1 MKLLLK
7 AALYQK
13 KYIPI
18 VIASLISLMCL
29 TLASSLE
36 MLAVGVLSGKGEAL
50 LALKTPQTT
59 FESGFL
65 SSLQEKISEIKK
77 SLCSQQLTSS
87 FSDWTFILSVLIAMI
102 VFKAL
107 ALFYSRFFTQ
117 VLSVKI
123 SKDLRER
130 YFQHLQ
136 KLPMQFYEKYNIGTL
151 ASRVGTDAAQ
161 IAISLNAFL
170 TNYFHTPFRIA
181 LALILCFSMS
191 WQLSLVIFIGI
202 PLVVF
207 PVIILTKKV
216 KKITRELQ
224 KNQEKFTTVLIDFL
238 AGIQTVKIFAMEAFT
253 FKKYKEQNDLME
265 RLEIK
270 TARYDLLIRPILHT
284 ITIVC
289 VLGMIFFGLYVLKM
303 TLSELLMF
311 CGFLHQFYEPVKKFS
326 EENAIIQKGSVA
338 AERLFEVLNIDPCEE
353 KASSGIKFE
362 EFKESLEFDHVWFKY
377 EERWILKDVSFSV
390 KKGET
395 LAIVGATGAGKS
407 TIVNLLPRLYD
418 IQKGEIRLD
427 GIPIERYTK
436 SSLREAFS
444 FVPQKPFLFFD
455 TIKANINYGKDFS
468 LERMELAA
476 QRAQAEEF
484 IQLMPK
490 KYDTL
495 LAEAGKNL
503 SGGQQQRLAIA
514 RALVKQAPILILDE
528 ATSSL
533 DAISEMYIKKAI
545 SSLHGSITQ
554 IIIAHRLSTIEHAD
568 RILFL
573 EKGELK
579 GLGTKEDLLHS
590 CKEFKLMWET
600 HYALSDEDNQE
611 PEVTHQNLQLY

>member
-7 AALYQK
+7 AAIYQK
-13 KYIPI
+13 KYIPL
-18 VIASLISLMCL
+18 VIASLLALMSL

-36 MLAVGVLSGKGEAL
+36 MFAVGILSGKGETL
-50 LALKTPQTT
+50 LRSSQVGEKTTFLYSLQQRVYHFKEMMHHKYLQGVDSSEWIFLIGILVLIIALKAVT
-59 FESGFL
+59 
-65 SSLQEKISEIKK
+65 
-77 SLCSQQLTSS
+77 
-87 FSDWTFILSVLIAMI
+87 
-102 VFKAL
+102 
-107 ALFYSRFFTQ
+107 LFYSRFFTQ
-117 VLSVKI
+117 VLSVNI

-136 KLPMQFYEKYNIGTL
+136 KLPMQFYEKYNIGMI
-151 ASRVGTDAAQ
+151 ASRVGTDASQ

-170 TNYFHTPFRIA
+170 TNYFHTPFRIG
-181 LALILCFSMS
+181 LALVVCFSMS
-191 WQLSLVIFIGI
+191 WQLSLVIFMGI
-202 PLVVF
+202 PLIVF

-216 KKITRELQ
+216 KRITKELQ

-238 AGIQTVKIFAMEAFT
+238 AGIQTVKIFSMEAFT
-253 FKKYKEQNDLME
+253 FKKYKEQNDHMAE
-265 RLEIK
+265 LEIK

-289 VLGMIFFGLYVLKM
+289 VLGIVFFGLYVLEL

-326 EENAIIQKGSVA
+326 EENAIIQKGCVA
-338 AERLFEVLNIDPCEE
+338 AERLFEVLLINPQDE
-353 KASSGIKFE
+353 KAHEGIQLH
-362 EFKESLEFDHVWFKY
+362 EFKDTIEFDHVWFKY
-377 EERWILKDVSFSV
+377 EERWILKDVCFSI

-418 IQKGEIRLD
+418 IQKGQIRID
-427 GIPIERYTK
+427 GVSIQEYSK
-436 SSLREAFS
+436 QSLRDALS

-455 TIKANINYGKDFS
+455 TVKANINFGNDFPQ
-468 LERMELAA
+468 EQIEQAA

-484 IQLMPK
+484 IENMPK
-490 KYDTL
+490 KYDTM

-514 RALVKQAPILILDE
+514 RALVKKAPILILDE

-533 DAISEMYIKKAI
+533 DAISEMCIKQAI
-545 SSLHGSITQ
+545 SSLHGSVTQ

-579 GLGTKEDLLHS
+579 GVGKKEDLLLS
-590 CKEFKLMWET
+590 CKEFRLMWDT
-600 HYALSDEDNQE
+600 HFASKE
-611 PEVTHQNLQLY
+611 EVFADTLI